1 MNLVLPHNST
11 QPPKWGRRAGEESQ
25 AEHESTLRI
34 GEYPGKSRTMVRGPC
49 GTGEEGNEKLTLGC
63 SYFFIICMHVCST
76 LRLNYGK
83 PEDLDNLWA
92 SHRGFPTSSRNFR
105 AIRCY
110 LGARGTGSL
119 AETAEGLTSSPLP
132 PVALRPGFCVW
143 EGVASSPLTWERFAL
158 DLVSPAAMT

>member
-1 MNLVLPHNST
+1 MGQKGRGRISGRTWIYT
-11 QPPKWGRRAGEESQ
+11 QNRGISRQKQDHGEEALWGRRGGEWEVNSG
-25 AEHESTLRI
+25 L
-34 GEYPGKSRTMVRGPC
+34 
-49 GTGEEGNEKLTLGC
+49 LLL
-63 SYFFIICMHVCST
+63 FFIICMYVCST

-105 AIRCY
+105 ARRCY

-119 AETAEGLTSSPLP
+119 AETAEGLISSPLP
-132 PVALRPGFCVW
+132 PVALCPGFCVW
-143 EGVASSPLTWERFAL
+143 EGVTSSPLTWERFAL